1 MRKGLVIEKHVLQ
14 SSSTTRRKSLR
25 LQMHEPKKQT
35 KEDESDSE
43 SEVQQKTPKQ
53 IHQRKRKTISDSTPA
68 RRSKRHDKARIV

>member
-1 MRKGLVIEKHVLQ
+1 
-14 SSSTTRRKSLR
+14 
-25 LQMHEPKKQT
+25 MHEPKKQT

-43 SEVQQKTPKQ
+43 SEVQQKTPIHQ

>member
-1 MRKGLVIEKHVLQ
+1 
-14 SSSTTRRKSLR
+14 
-25 LQMHEPKKQT
+25 MHEPKKQT

-68 RRSKRHDKARIV
+68 RRSKHHDKARIV

>member
-1 MRKGLVIEKHVLQ
+1 
-14 SSSTTRRKSLR
+14 
-25 LQMHEPKKQT
+25 MHEPKKQT

-43 SEVQQKTPKQ
+43 SEVQQKTPKR